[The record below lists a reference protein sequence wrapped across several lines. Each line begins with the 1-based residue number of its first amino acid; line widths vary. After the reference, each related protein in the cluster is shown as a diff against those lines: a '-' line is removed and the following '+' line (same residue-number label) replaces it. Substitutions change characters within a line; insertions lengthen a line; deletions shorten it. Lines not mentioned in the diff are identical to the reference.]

1 MTTSD
6 DGSMND
12 AEHLFELD
20 PAPTA
25 KTRRASVSELADAVS
40 LDRIPTLVRA
50 PDGQVARKVCLHS
63 LDKAHYAHYYADIV
77 GTGMKNAYP
86 GPLAWVELFCGPGML
101 YVKDLDQFKPGSPLE
116 ALGIRDPFDIYVFA
130 DLDDRCVRAMQAR
143 VGGNPR
149 VSVLSG
155 DANTAVLHDR
165 IVAAV
170 PRDALVVLYAD
181 PAALDLRFDTIRFFA
196 ERYKHL
202 DLLLNFPGPGIVRAL
217 RAGHEGKASHVL
229 NHPAPIEL
237 IGPTSGRPG
246 VSLRE
251 WFERQLANARIR
263 AFRRRGH
270 QAPREEHTPLRPR
283 RPRVAKPRPLGSS
296 RRPKGAGL
304 AVNTA
309 CSSGS
314 TGGRVR
320 LAAEATALARSS
332 RRGVHR
338 HGS

>member
-1 MTTSD
+1 
-6 DGSMND
+6 
-12 AEHLFELD
+12 
-20 PAPTA
+20 
-25 KTRRASVSELADAVS
+25 
-40 LDRIPTLVRA
+40 
-50 PDGQVARKVCLHS
+50 
-63 LDKAHYAHYYADIV
+63 
-77 GTGMKNAYP
+77 MKNAYP

-130 DLDDRCVRAMQAR
+130 DLDNRCVGAMQAR

-251 WFERQLANARIR
+251 WFERQLRTLGYEHFAAEVIR
-263 AFRRRGH
+263 LHEKNTPLYDLMLASREAKATRFFAEAQRRG
-270 QAPREEHTPLRPR
+270 P
-283 RPRVAKPRPLGSS
+283 
-296 RRPKGAGL
+296 
-304 AVNTA
+304 
-309 CSSGS
+309 
-314 TGGRVR
+314 GGQYR
-320 LAAEATALARSS
+320 LF
-332 RRGVHR
+332 
-338 HGS
+338 